1 MQPVNINTVDKREI
15 MIHNNEYKMI
25 CFVFEPGSG
34 LPNHTHNGLA
44 AIQVVSGLVDISFTD
59 GESHV
64 LKPGDVLGFDAR
76 IEHNVIAKETSRV
89 IVTIIF

>member
-1 MQPVNINTVDKREI
+1 MQPINIESITTKQILVQTEK
-15 MIHNNEYKMI
+15 YKMI
-25 CFVFEPGSG
+25 CFVFEPGKG

-44 AIQVVSGLVDISFTD
+44 AIQVVSGLIDMSFTD
-59 GESHV
+59 GTNYT

-76 IEHNVIAKETSRV
+76 IEHNVIAKEISKV